1 MYTVEDFDKLKQ
13 KVLKY
18 VFYKKRTEQEVRS
31 KFENEDSDM
40 MEDMIEFLKEEK
52 YINDEDYIF
61 RSINEFMALKN
72 LSLKEIKYKLYQKG
86 IEKDLVED
94 YFNDNYDTLLE
105 YEIKSA
111 KTIYQKKSRD
121 MEIEEIV
128 NFLYKKGY
136 SSDSIKQILDD

>member
-1 MYTVEDFDKLKQ
+1 MYSVEDFDNLKQ
-13 KVLKY
+13 KILKY
-18 VFYKKRTEQEVRS
+18 VFYKKRTEQEVRT
-31 KFENEDSDM
+31 KFQNEDSDM
-40 MEDMIEFLKEEK
+40 MEDMIEFLKEQK

-86 IEKDLVED
+86 IDKDLVED
-94 YFNDNYDTLLE
+94 YFNENYEDLLE

-111 KTIYQKKSRD
+111 RNIFIKKSKD
-121 MEIEEIV
+121 MEEEDIK

-136 SSDSIKQILDD
+136 SQESIKEINND

>member
-18 VFYKKRTEQEVRS
+18 VFYKKRTEQEVRN
-31 KFENEDSDM
+31 KFENEDSNM

-72 LSLKEIKYKLYQKG
+72 LSLKEIQYKLYQKG
-86 IEKDLVED
+86 IDKSLVED
-94 YFNDNYDTLLE
+94 YFSNNYDSLLE

-136 SSDSIKQILDD
+136 SSESIKQILDD